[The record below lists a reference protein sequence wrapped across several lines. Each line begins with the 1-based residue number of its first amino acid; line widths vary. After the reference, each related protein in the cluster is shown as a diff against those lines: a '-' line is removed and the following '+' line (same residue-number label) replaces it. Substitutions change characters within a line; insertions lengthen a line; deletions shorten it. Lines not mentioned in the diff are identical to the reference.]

1 MEPPST
7 GRKATPAEQPVS
19 QVARKCGNLFIVIMV
34 YASNKQR
41 MWQNEKG
48 IAKMSFV
55 MRRSLD
61 AGAVHASIR
70 FLLLDGPCAGHIQN
84 SLRLCDSTSWIGGR
98 LLAKGSW
105 VCTLGLTLRI
115 FGTTHNTIILEPFC
129 SSTYPASG
137 MVQRRIDEPR
147 SSRVDLNI
155 KYDIFYKI
163 WRYNL
168 WHFPTFSLSYFI
180 LLVIIELLSNYY
192 SF

>member
-1 MEPPST
+1 
-7 GRKATPAEQPVS
+7 
-19 QVARKCGNLFIVIMV
+19 MV

-147 SSRVDLNI
+147 SSRLDLI
-155 KYDIFYKI
+155 GVRDRWRSVRGGRVKI
-163 WRYNL
+163 CWIPL
-168 WHFPTFSLSYFI
+168 LCLSFFFEARHVG
-180 LLVIIELLSNYY
+180 LPRGLPVSTMGCTQ
-192 SF
+192 